1 MACGSCQ
8 NQFKNSPEYVPRI
21 KDQTCDY
28 TLEFLQEYLA
38 FLQTNGFLQEA
49 SYVLS
54 QINVY
59 HQACNMF
66 SIQIAE
72 IISRIS

>member
-1 MACGSCQ
+1 MACGGCQ
-8 NQFKNSPEYVPRI
+8 NQFFHSPNYVPPVNNQ
-21 KDQTCDY
+21 DCEY
-28 TLEFLQEYLA
+28 TLEFLQEYLI
-38 FLQTNGFLQEA
+38 FLQSNGFVQEA

-59 HQACNMF
+59 YQACNMF
-66 SIQIAE
+66 STQIAE